1 MNGPSVQADDALATR
16 AQAEQRFD
24 GFGAPRAHQSAQAQD
39 FTAPGLEG
47 HIAHPGRR
55 GEPFDFQRGRC
66 AGALGD
72 GGDWP

>member
-47 HIAHPGRR
+47 HIAHPGGAASRSISSA
-55 GEPFDFQRGRC
+55 
-66 AGALGD
+66 AGAPARWRR
-72 GGDWP
+72 GDWP